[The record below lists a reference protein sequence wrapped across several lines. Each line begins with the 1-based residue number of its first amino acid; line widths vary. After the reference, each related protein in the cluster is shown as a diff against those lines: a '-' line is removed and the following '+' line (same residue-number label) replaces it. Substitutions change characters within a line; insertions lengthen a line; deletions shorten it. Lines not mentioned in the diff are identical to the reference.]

1 MADYHDLIKKPHT
14 TTKLTE
20 SQALEYI
27 KCMDPDTGYLYFLKN
42 YFYIQHPVNGS
53 VLFEPFDYQLDLLDG
68 YHRYQQ
74 SISLLSRQLG
84 KTTCAAGYL
93 LWYAMFN
100 SDKTILIAAH
110 IGDGATEIM
119 QRIRYAYEM
128 CPDFIKA
135 GVEKYNVKSVE
146 FDNKSRI
153 IASTTTANTG
163 RGKSISLL
171 YCLDGGTIVTIR
183 DKVTEIVEDI
193 SLAELYVRLLNPEN
207 SIIDKYEQ

>member
-14 TTKLTE
+14 VSKLTE
-20 SQALEYI
+20 EQAREYL
-27 KCMDPDTGYLYFLKN
+27 KCMDPDTGYLYFMTN
-42 YFYIQHPVNGS
+42 YFYIQHPVKGS
-53 VLFEPFDYQLDLLDG
+53 SIFEPYDYQIDLLEG
-68 YHRYQQ
+68 YHKYRQ

-119 QRIRYAYEM
+119 QRIRYGYEM
-128 CPDFIKA
+128 CPHFIKA

-183 DKVTEIVEDI
+183 DKITHEIEDI
-193 SLAELYVRLLNPEN
+193 SLAELYSRLLKPEI
-207 SIIDKYEQ
+207 SIIDNYEQ